1 MDIISLL
8 SPDRIACKQDIN
20 SKKRAF
26 EMLAK
31 LLATA
36 QSQVDH
42 DEIFDALINRE
53 KLGCT
58 ALGNGVS
65 IPHARLPI
73 AHPRAAILSLNEG
86 IQLDAP
92 DKKPVN
98 VLIGILMPEEVS
110 EDDSNML
117 FELTGL
123 LSKKSFIE
131 NLCRYQEPSVV
142 IDYFNSYCNKDL
154 IAA

>member
-1 MDIISLL
+1 MDIIALL
-8 SPDRIACKQDIN
+8 SPDRISCNQEIT

-26 EMLAK
+26 ERLAQ
-31 LLATA
+31 LLSRG
-36 QSQVDH
+36 QEQISSD
-42 DEIFDALINRE
+42 DIFEALMNRE

-58 ALGNGVS
+58 ALGSGVA

-73 AHPRAAILSLNEG
+73 AHPRAAILSLTNG
-86 IQLDAP
+86 VDLDAP
-92 DKKPVN
+92 DKKAVT

-110 EDDSNML
+110 EGDSQML

-123 LSKKSFIE
+123 LSKKSFIK
-131 NLCRYQEPSVV
+131 NLCCYQEPSVI
-142 IDYFNSYCNKDL
+142 IDYFNSFCNKDL

>member
-8 SPDRIACKQDIN
+8 SPDRIACKQEFN

-31 LLATA
+31 LLVTA
-36 QSQVDH
+36 QSQVSQ
-42 DEIFDALINRE
+42 DEVFDALINRE

-73 AHPRAAILSLNEG
+73 ARPRAAILSLNEG
-86 IQLDAP
+86 ISLDAP

-110 EDDSNML
+110 EDDSSML
-117 FELTGL
+117 FELTGI
-123 LSKKSFIE
+123 LSKKGFIE
-131 NLCRYQEPSVV
+131 NLCRYQEPSIV

>member
-8 SPDRIACKQDIN
+8 SPDRIACNQEIS

-26 EMLAK
+26 EKLAQ
-31 LLATA
+31 LLSTG
-36 QSQVDH
+36 QNQVSPD
-42 DEIFDALINRE
+42 DIFEALINRE

-58 ALGNGVS
+58 ALGSGVA

-73 AHPRAAILSLNEG
+73 AHPRAAILSITDG
-86 IQLDAP
+86 IDLDAP
-92 DKKPVN
+92 DKKAVT
-98 VLIGILMPEEVS
+98 VLIGILMPDEVS
-110 EDDSNML
+110 EEDSQML

-123 LSKKSFIE
+123 LSKKGFIK
-131 NLCRYQEPSVV
+131 NLCRYQEPAIV
-142 IDYFNSYCNKDL
+142 IDYFNSFCNKDL

>member
-8 SPDRIACKQDIN
+8 SPDRIACKQDVN

-26 EMLAK
+26 EMLAG

-36 QSQVDH
+36 QNQVSQ
-42 DEIFDALINRE
+42 DEVFEALMNRE

-73 AHPRAAILSLNEG
+73 AHPRAAILSLSDG
-86 IQLDAP
+86 ISLDAP

-98 VLIGILMPEEVS
+98 VLIGILLPEEVS
-110 EDDSNML
+110 EDDSRVL
-117 FELTGL
+117 FDLTGL
-123 LSKKSFIE
+123 LSKKCFIE
-131 NLCRYQEPSVV
+131 NLCRYQEPSIV